1 MIHRKPTNLLIRII
15 LNSLLLNTIEMTS
28 KKNKILVVED
38 NTETQ
43 LIIKIN
49 LRDDYD
55 VEITDNSD
63 DAISLIKE
71 NNFDLILLDINL
83 GNGNGRDVLNMMK
96 EEVEYSNLPVIIIT
110 AYDIKEEEKDL
121 LMNLSCDFLEK
132 PLDKKVLLN
141 SISTCLNS
149 SK

>member
-1 MIHRKPTNLLIRII
+1 
-15 LNSLLLNTIEMTS
+15 MTS

-49 LRDDYD
+49 LRNIYD
-55 VEITDNSD
+55 VELTDNAD
-63 DAISLIKE
+63 DAISLIKN

-110 AYDIKEEEKDL
+110 AYDIKKEEKDL

-132 PLDKKVLLN
+132 PLDKAVLLN
-141 SISTCLNS
+141 SISSCLNS
-149 SK
+149 TK

>member
-1 MIHRKPTNLLIRII
+1 
-15 LNSLLLNTIEMTS
+15 MTS

-63 DAISLIKE
+63 DAISLIKK

-96 EEVEYSNLPVIIIT
+96 EEVEYSKLPVIIIT
-110 AYDIKEEEKDL
+110 AYDMKEEEKDQ

-141 SISTCLNS
+141 SISSCLNS
-149 SK
+149 SN

>member
-1 MIHRKPTNLLIRII
+1 
-15 LNSLLLNTIEMTS
+15 MTS

-63 DAISLIKE
+63 DAISLIKN

-110 AYDIKEEEKDL
+110 AYDMKEEEKDQ

-141 SISTCLNS
+141 SISSCLNS
-149 SK
+149 AN